1 MSDDR
6 DGATTDPGG
15 RSPETIER
23 DVERTRANLTRTLDE
38 LRDRL
43 SPGQVMDQLTEW
55 AKGSGGAEFA
65 RNLGAQVRDNPLPI
79 LLVGAGIG
87 WLMMSGTGR
96 RKSYASG
103 AGAPA
108 IPGARRMRDDDW
120 DERGGPLATRRPGA
134 PSHAPHAADE
144 TSGAGSG
151 SAVTQLSDAA
161 AGTAHRTGGTVA
173 QARDAIGDA
182 AHRAGETAAGLGD
195 RVGGAASDAAGRVT
209 DAASSAYRGLADAS
223 ASAVGSAR
231 DAVGGAAGEAGQR
244 ARMVAHDARDY
255 AAETA
260 RQAGAM
266 AQQGWAWMVRDQPL
280 VLGAIGLAIGAAIG
294 AALPRSTTE
303 DALMGEASDD
313 LADRAK
319 RVAREGYEAV
329 TERAGEH
336 LGRVQG
342 AVSGA
347 AGEVSDRI
355 GGGAGGARDAAR
367 EAGGTLGRVADEV
380 TGAVR
385 ETLKDAAA
393 EAKEAVQK
401 AGSDQAAAAGASGDR
416 DRREASV
423 APSDRPAAPPPT
435 GPVPDA
441 RRSNP
446 L

>member
-87 WLMMSGTGR
+87 WLMMSGGGR
-96 RKSYASG
+96 RTPVG
-103 AGAPA
+103 TNAGARML
-108 IPGARRMRDDDW
+108 PGPGHVRDEGW
-120 DERGGPLATRRPGA
+120 DGRGPLATRRPGA
-134 PSHAPHAADE
+134 RSDAPHAADE
-144 TSGAGSG
+144 TGRAGAGSN
-151 SAVTQLSDAA
+151 VTHLRDAA
-161 AGTAHRTGGTVA
+161 AGMAHRTGGTVA
-173 QARDAIGDA
+173 QARDAVGGA
-182 AHRAGETAAGLGD
+182 AHRAGEAAAGLGD

-223 ASAVGSAR
+223 ASTVGSAR
-231 DAVGGAAGEAGQR
+231 DAAGEAGQR
-244 ARMVAHDARDY
+244 ARMAAHDARDY

-260 RQAGAM
+260 RRAGAM

-303 DALMGEASDD
+303 DALLGEASDD

-342 AVSGA
+342 AVSDA

-385 ETLKDAAA
+385 EALKDAAA

-401 AGSDQAAAAGASGDR
+401 AGSEQEAAAGASDDR
-416 DRREASV
+416 DGREASV

-435 GPVPDA
+435 GPAPDA

>member
-6 DGATTDPGG
+6 DGATTAPGG

-87 WLMMSGTGR
+87 WLMVSGGGRRGPVGTG
-96 RKSYASG
+96 
-103 AGAPA
+103 AGDRML
-108 IPGARRMRDDDW
+108 PGPRHIRDEGW
-120 DERGGPLATRRPGA
+120 DGRGGPLATRRPGA

-144 TSGAGSG
+144 TSGVGSG
-151 SAVTQLSDAA
+151 SAVPHLRDAA
-161 AGTAHRTGGTVA
+161 AGMAQRTGGMAA
-173 QARDAIGDA
+173 QGRDAVGDA
-182 AHRAGETAAGLGD
+182 AHQAGEAAAGLGD
-195 RVGGAASDAAGRVT
+195 RISGAASDTADRVSGAA
-209 DAASSAYRGLADAS
+209 ASAYRGMADAS
-223 ASAVGSAR
+223 ASAMGGAR
-231 DAVGGAAGEAGQR
+231 DAVGGVAGEAGHR
-244 ARMVAHDARDY
+244 ARMMAHDARDY
-255 AAETA
+255 ATETA
-260 RQAGAM
+260 RQTGAM
-266 AQQGWAWMVRDQPL
+266 AQQGWAWVVRDQPL

-294 AALPRSTTE
+294 AALPRSATE
-303 DALMGEASDD
+303 DELMGEASDE
-313 LADRAK
+313 LARRAK
-319 RVAREGYEAV
+319 RVAQEGYGAV

-336 LGRVQG
+336 LGGVQE
-342 AVSGA
+342 AVSNA
-347 AGEVSDRI
+347 AGEVRGRL
-355 GGGAGGARDAAR
+355 GGSASGAREAAQ
-367 EAGGTLGRVADEV
+367 EAGGTLSQVAGGV

-385 ETLKDAAA
+385 EALHDAAA
-393 EAKEAVQK
+393 EAKDAVEK
-401 AGSDQAAAAGASGDR
+401 AGPGQTASGASDER
-416 DRREASV
+416 ERREAAV
-423 APSDRPAAPPPT
+423 APPDDRPAPPPT